1 MTRSDFLW
9 VRSAS
14 YFEGCVC
21 ETMPVGQGDGRLGRP
36 SKEVAKCPKQLST
49 GFRPWY
55 SSLGR

>member
-21 ETMPVGQGDGRLGRP
+21 ETMPVGQGDGRLGRQ
-36 SKEVAKCPKQLST
+36 STEVAKCPNLLFT
-49 GFRPWY
+49 GFRPWC
-55 SSLGR
+55 SLLGR